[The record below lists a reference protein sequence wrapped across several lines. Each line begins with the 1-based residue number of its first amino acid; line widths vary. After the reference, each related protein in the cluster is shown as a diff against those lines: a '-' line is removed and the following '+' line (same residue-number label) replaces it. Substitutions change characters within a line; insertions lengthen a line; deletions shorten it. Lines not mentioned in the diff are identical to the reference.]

1 MSFFSFYP
9 SIFSSSSST
18 SASTFTSYDPSVE
31 GYTSLLL
38 RPIDP
43 MEGGIPRGV
52 DIAMWRC
59 LFFVFVVEIL
69 LLFLEM
75 EIPLSVVPPLLWQ
88 GLGSFAVM
96 GSCFY
101 RLGVAV
107 PRVTVDG
114 PEVLHRSGNSLSAP
128 GGPGGSVAWTA
139 TDYRVAVDVTT
150 FTNPETP
157 VL

>member
-18 SASTFTSYDPSVE
+18 SASTFTSYGPSVE

-52 DIAMWRC
+52 DIAMWRR

-75 EIPLSVVPPLLWQ
+75 EIPYPW
-88 GLGSFAVM
+88 
-96 GSCFY
+96 Y
-101 RLGVAV
+101 RPCYGRVLGVL
-107 PRVTVDG
+107 R
-114 PEVLHRSGNSLSAP
+114 
-128 GGPGGSVAWTA
+128 
-139 TDYRVAVDVTT
+139 
-150 FTNPETP
+150 
-157 VL
+157 